1 MIPTVNASKATL
13 DDARRVAKLAL
24 AQGGRY
30 WDELW
35 ALVEYALDEQV
46 RRFAYSQA
54 TRPAAA

>member
-1 MIPTVNASKATL
+1 MNTDWNASKATME
-13 DDARRVAKLAL
+13 DVRRIARLAL
-24 AQGGRY
+24 TQGGRY

-54 TRPAAA
+54 TRPASA

>member
-35 ALVEYALDEQV
+35 AVVEFAVDEQV
-46 RRFAYSQA
+46 RSFAYRQV